1 MYLFVYKCSLLPIYM
16 PQRCFQRKRNMVS
29 STLLC
34 FWGNHPTSKEK
45 YPISLIFQLEFLIFQ
60 LETLIGDSRL
70 RFDDEDRSREIN
82 MRGKQKEMEI
92 QSVVN
97 KEISSSWFSQYGSCF
112 LPVSLLDIQILVPPS
127 QQTIKTDV
135 GTQSCKKPPRWFWG
149 MLF

>member
-1 MYLFVYKCSLLPIYM
+1 MVYMYLFVYKCSLLPIYM

-45 YPISLIFQLEFLIFQ
+45 YPISRIFQ

-70 RFDDEDRSREIN
+70 RYDNEDRSRERN

-97 KEISSSWFSQYGSCF
+97 KISSSWFSQYGSCF

-135 GTQSCKKPPRWFWG
+135 GTQSCKKPPRWFRG

>member
-1 MYLFVYKCSLLPIYM
+1 MVYMYLFVYKCSLLPIYM

-45 YPISLIFQLEFLIFQ
+45 YPISLIFQLE
-60 LETLIGDSRL
+60 TLIGDSRL
-70 RFDDEDRSREIN
+70 RYDNEDRSRERN

-97 KEISSSWFSQYGSCF
+97 KISSSWFSQYGSCF

>member
-1 MYLFVYKCSLLPIYM
+1 MVYMYLFVYKCSLLPIYM

-34 FWGNHPTSKEK
+34 LWGNHPTSKEK
-45 YPISLIFQLEFLIFQ
+45 YPISLIFQLE
-60 LETLIGDSRL
+60 TLTGDSRL
-70 RFDDEDRSREIN
+70 RYDNEDRSRERN
-82 MRGKQKEMEI
+82 MRRKQKEMEI

-97 KEISSSWFSQYGSCF
+97 KISSSWFSQYGSCF